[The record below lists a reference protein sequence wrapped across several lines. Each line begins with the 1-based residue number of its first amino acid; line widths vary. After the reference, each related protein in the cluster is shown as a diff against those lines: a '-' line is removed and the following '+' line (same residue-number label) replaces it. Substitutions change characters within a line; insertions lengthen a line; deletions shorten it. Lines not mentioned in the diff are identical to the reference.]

1 MHAALLAFLAAFTT
15 VQRFSCC
22 RLRRP
27 ALEKE
32 TADFAIG
39 KNDGRSDEFIQSI
52 VNLMVASQAESDKK
66 LEEMEGRL
74 TTQMGEM
81 EGRLTKQ
88 TDKLIKKVDGLETG
102 LNRLTISFA
111 VLTTLFSAQSMP
123 GAFAP
128 LLNKLS

>member
-1 MHAALLAFLAAFTT
+1 MLLCWLSLPHSPLFKG
-15 VQRFSCC
+15 

-32 TADFAIG
+32 PADFAIG
-39 KNDGRSDEFIQSI
+39 KTDGRSDEFIQSI

-74 TTQMGEM
+74 T
-81 EGRLTKQ
+81 KQ
-88 TDKLIKKVDGLETG
+88 IDKLIKKVDGLETG
-102 LNRLTISFA
+102 LNRLTIAFA